1 MHQPWAGFLCS
12 DFSPIV
18 RFTRIVSLKKTGARK
33 AQSFRP
39 TKAAVAILGSI
50 FSTWR
55 PVATEVT
62 SMPCATRLPNTDSDA
77 RTSSMWNQLKSPD
90 TPQKFTTSA
99 SVIVRFSETASSPGF
114 SSSQNRRSA
123 TRHSLVDF
131 RARTAVEHTERP
143 APPGSNPGAPAFR
156 REPLERLEA
165 LLDPVEAL
173 LEDLVG
179 AGVGEADVALAAVA
193 EGRPGHDADLV
204 VLDHVVGELLGGHAR
219 AADVGEDVEGAVGGG
234 ALNAMPGVECPTPDG
249 SFYVFPDIRGTGM
262 TAQ

>member
-33 AQSFRP
+33 AHSFRP

-99 SVIVRFSETASSPGF
+99 SVIAVSYTHLRAHETDSY
-114 SSSQNRRSA
+114 
-123 TRHSLVDF
+123 LVC
-131 RARTAVEHTERP
+131 
-143 APPGSNPGAPAFR
+143 
-156 REPLERLEA
+156 RL
-165 LLDPVEAL
+165 L
-173 LEDLVG
+173 LEKKKK
-179 AGVGEADVALAAVA
+179 
-193 EGRPGHDADLV
+193 
-204 VLDHVVGELLGGHAR
+204 
-219 AADVGEDVEGAVGGG
+219 
-234 ALNAMPGVECPTPDG
+234 NK
-249 SFYVFPDIRGTGM
+249 
-262 TAQ
+262 